1 MSVGTGVLDVGRVKK
16 KTTKPVIP
24 EKPERETVIHMKG
37 SPEYVAWLERVHRE
51 TRIPKVQDSARHSR
65 SGQLREICRSR
76 RRFERHQ
83 QKMPGH
89 CATGEPGS
97 KGLYTMPSTTLRVH
111 RPTQPKTKAIDQSPL
126 CGQERF
132 DLERRVLAKVKKTPR
147 FLMHEL
153 FDFFQGRADC
163 FPSNAKISE
172 VSGISPR
179 NVQLVL
185 RQLEAAELV
194 KSVEDLA
201 VPSQRR
207 LVLLD
212 HPNALQVLKAL
223 HALPSWLE
231 RFAYSDEQQVR
242 NGCALKSAGVK
253 WVRGKGAN
261 QHSGGAVVGA
271 RIQYFETTDR
281 ETGSWLLRQ
290 NESGGRCA
298 LNDRQANGR
307 NGNRA
312 QCIATRSA
320 SRTTQTARCGL
331 RRISSI
337 TAAGKPS
344 SCCSS
349 TNPRRERSGP

>member
-1 MSVGTGVLDVGRVKK
+1 
-16 KTTKPVIP
+16 
-24 EKPERETVIHMKG
+24 
-37 SPEYVAWLERVHRE
+37 
-51 TRIPKVQDSARHSR
+51 
-65 SGQLREICRSR
+65 
-76 RRFERHQ
+76 
-83 QKMPGH
+83 
-89 CATGEPGS
+89 
-97 KGLYTMPSTTLRVH
+97 MPSTTLRVH

-132 DLERRVLAKVKKTPR
+132 NLERRVLAKVKKTPR

-231 RFAYSDEQQVR
+231 RFAYSDEQQ
-242 NGCALKSAGVK
+242 
-253 WVRGKGAN
+253 RGAMAAPSN
-261 QHSGGAVVGA
+261 RAGGAVVAREGRKI
-271 RIQYFETTDR
+271 RIQ
-281 ETGSWLLRQ
+281 GAQWLRPNPVFRNHQ
-290 NESGGRCA
+290 
-298 LNDRQANGR
+298 QR
-307 NGNRA
+307 NGFVV
-312 QCIATRSA
+312 A
-320 SRTTQTARCGL
+320 S
-331 RRISSI
+331 
-337 TAAGKPS
+337 P
-344 SCCSS
+344 
-349 TNPRRERSGP
+349 E